1 MNRARA
7 RIAIVA
13 IPLLGFGVGLGCE
26 GQVDRTYFNDLFDGS
41 VDATTNPI
49 DAHDVPDTS
58 TMDGPLGDEH
68 IDGPDAMDAA
78 DGGGGMADGVA
89 DSPAEAAEASVDA
102 APDCGPTN
110 TVTNCGQ
117 CGAACDTT
125 HSTPSS
131 CTAGACHY
139 TCATGWGDCQSSAPD
154 LNGCETPL
162 NTTSNCT
169 ACGVACDT
177 AHSLDAG
184 CSATGCTYSG
194 CAAGYLDCHT
204 TAPNADGCEC
214 NAPSCCEG
222 GVCEP
227 LHDNGVGQ
235 SYYDCEPVGT
245 YSASLALKACTAYT
259 GSASLCVSYPCTPSS
274 LGPIICSA
282 LAVSPKVCMC
292 WSYGG
297 SNVGQVDNGG
307 GSGASNCF
315 CPQADPPW
323 N

>member
-7 RIAIVA
+7 WIAVLG
-13 IPLLGFGVGLGCE
+13 IPLVTFGLGFGCLGQAE
-26 GQVDRTYFNDLFDGS
+26 RTYFDDLVDGS
-41 VDATTNPI
+41 TDATTNPPI
-49 DAHDVPDTS
+49 DAPAPRDTS
-58 TMDGPLGDEH
+58 TSDVPVVDH
-68 IDGPDAMDAA
+68 ATDAPATTDAT
-78 DGGGGMADGVA
+78 DGGETRDAVA
-89 DSPAEAAEASVDA
+89 DSPSEAGVDSG
-102 APDCGPTN
+102 PDCGPTD
-110 TVTNCGQ
+110 TLTNCGQ

-125 HSTPSS
+125 HGSPTS
-131 CTAGACHY
+131 CMASACQY
-139 TCATGWGDCQSSAPD
+139 TCNTGWGDCQTSAPD
-154 LNGCETPL
+154 LNGCETQL

-169 ACGVACDT
+169 GCGVACDT

-184 CSATGCTYSG
+184 CSATRCTYSG

-235 SYYDCEPVGT
+235 TYYDCEPVGT
-245 YSASLALKACTAYT
+245 YSAGLALKACVAYT
-259 GSASLCVSYPCTPSS
+259 GSASQCVSFPCSPSS

-282 LAVSPKVCMC
+282 GAASPKVCMC

-297 SNVGQVDNGG
+297 TNVGQVDNGG
-307 GSGASNCF
+307 GTGASNCF
-315 CPQADPPW
+315 CPSADPPW